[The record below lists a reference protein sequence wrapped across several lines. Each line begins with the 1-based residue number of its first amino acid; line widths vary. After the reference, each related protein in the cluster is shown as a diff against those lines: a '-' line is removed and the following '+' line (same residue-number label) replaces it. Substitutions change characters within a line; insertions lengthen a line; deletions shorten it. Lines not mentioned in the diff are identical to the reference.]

1 MHSLPF
7 MSLFTRSAS
16 AVAVSPL
23 GLPLAATTWAN
34 LTTISPL
41 SQEAKAAEVMDTVRA
56 AAAAAANSW
65 VFIGGRSEEHTSELQ
80 SLMRIS
86 YAVFFLK
93 KKKTSKNNSRYIY
106 TTRQTHN
113 T

>member
-65 VFIGGRSEEHTSELQ
+65 VFIGGSSQNFFVGTAETCCPGTVTLPILQ
-80 SLMRIS
+80 QWPCQPAAPRPVRLSS
-86 YAVFFLK
+86 C
-93 KKKTSKNNSRYIY
+93 
-106 TTRQTHN
+106 
-113 T
+113 

>member
-41 SQEAKAAEVMDTVRA
+41 SQEAKAAEVPRDTVRA

-65 VFIGGRSEEHTSELQ
+65 VFIGGFSQIFFVGRSEEHTSELQ

-86 YAVFFLK
+86 YAVFFLAK
-93 KKKTSKNNSRYIY
+93 KQR
-106 TTRQTHN
+106 
-113 T
+113 